1 MKVVNDA
8 FRIVPRPE
16 TESWEESR
24 SSAEEQRGLSSDDPS
39 GLIDMLKDIDGL
51 KEEIHERIRRLEA
64 VRQAKAVLM
73 EDAAR
78 NDMLSRR
85 LAELGRGIATGH
97 LTSPAIEDGSHNPPL
112 LRAPGG
118 PAFAA
123 TDHRASPAN
132 MIAIAGP
139 ADASALP
146 WRRSEDTEITSN
158 GSQEAPMAYDAY
170 PSSSLREDSR
180 IREEANLAFASFAQ
194 RMEQAELFCK
204 QCEQAALEA
213 RRLLDES
220 AGHLEGAA
228 RKEHQ
233 ATADLRAAQ
242 EAFAASQL
250 LANQRIEEAEQC
262 WKQVN
267 EAAEAVRE
275 RVERANA
282 ELVEARARQETAAAD
297 LLSARQD
304 LTTSYQFAAVAAQ
317 RRLESSQFFQKAS
330 RWAIVATAISWA
342 LIAWFAWLTFRHI
355 VPIWAPAV
363 VTVLILVITL
373 RMRGK
378 EVEES

>member
-1 MKVVNDA
+1 MRIVNDA
-8 FRIVPRPE
+8 FRIVPRPDA
-16 TESWEESR
+16 ESWQESEG
-24 SSAEEQRGLSSDDPS
+24 SAEEQLALSSDDPS

-64 VRQAKAVLM
+64 VRQARAILL

-97 LTSPAIEDGSHNPPL
+97 LTSPAINDGSHNPPL
-112 LRAPGG
+112 LRAPSG
-118 PAFAA
+118 PAFTAM
-123 TDHRASPAN
+123 DHRSSPAN
-132 MIAIAGP
+132 MIAITGP

-146 WRRSEDTEITSN
+146 WRRPEDPQNTSE
-158 GSQEAPMAYDAY
+158 GSEEAPMAYDPY

-180 IREEANLAFASFAQ
+180 IREETNLAFASFAQ

-204 QCEQAALEA
+204 QREQAALEA

-220 AGHLEGAA
+220 AGHLDGAA
-228 RKEHQ
+228 RKEQQ
-233 ATADLRAAQ
+233 ATVDLQAAR
-242 EAFAASQL
+242 EALEASRL
-250 LANQRIEEAEQC
+250 SANERIEEAERC
-262 WKQVN
+262 WKLVN
-267 EAAEAVRE
+267 EASEMVRG
-275 RVERANA
+275 RVEQANA
-282 ELVEARARQETAAAD
+282 ELIEARARQETAAAD

-317 RRLESSQFFQKAS
+317 RRLESRQFFQKAS

-355 VPIWAPAV
+355 VPIWAPAA
-363 VTVLILVITL
+363 VTVLILVIAL
-373 RMRGK
+373 RVRGK